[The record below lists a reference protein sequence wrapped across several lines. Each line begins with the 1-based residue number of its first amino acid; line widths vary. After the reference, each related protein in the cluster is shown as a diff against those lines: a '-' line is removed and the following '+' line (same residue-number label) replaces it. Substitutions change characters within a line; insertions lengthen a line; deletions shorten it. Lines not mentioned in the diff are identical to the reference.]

1 MHIHIHKHS
10 VCVYICIY
18 IHIYIHTY
26 TYTHTYSVIIVTCDK
41 AENVCIPY
49 ALSLCVRMHAYTH
62 TCIMYLFVRVHVHMS
77 GNRFESIADVFISFR
92 ATLIAYARATMCVDI
107 VRNKRSC
114 SSRQHKYQ
122 CICIWAHIS
131 YYIILCYCIYAV
143 SKRLQQQYSSCSDEA
158 QFF

>member
-1 MHIHIHKHS
+1 M
-10 VCVYICIY
+10 YIY
-18 IHIYIHTY
+18 IYIYIYTYTYIHTY

-92 ATLIAYARATMCVDI
+92 ATLIAHACATMCVDI

-122 CICIWAHIS
+122 CICIWHIYHIIS
-131 YYIILCYCIYAV
+131 YYVICIYAA